1 MGRNMAGWTS
11 RAKNQ
16 KKGGTGASP
25 WALAQGGGEEGGPQ
39 RARWAG
45 LLGSIERV
53 NEAWSCSCSNE
64 AEARSGSVQ
73 RNMAAGRRPILG
85 ATQEDLAR
93 RLQGLGEAPGRS
105 GGGSGHGERRDAGGA
120 WSTGAGRG
128 VAVLF
133 SEETETAA
141 GV

>member
-1 MGRNMAGWTS
+1 MGRNMAGWTN
-11 RAKNQ
+11 REKKT
-16 KKGGTGASP
+16 KKGGTVASP

-53 NEAWSCSCSNE
+53 NEAWSRSCSDE
-64 AEARSGSVQ
+64 AEERSGLVQ

-93 RLQGLGEAPGRS
+93 RLQGLGEAPGRR

-128 VAVLF
+128 AAILF
-133 SEETETAA
+133 S
-141 GV
+141 